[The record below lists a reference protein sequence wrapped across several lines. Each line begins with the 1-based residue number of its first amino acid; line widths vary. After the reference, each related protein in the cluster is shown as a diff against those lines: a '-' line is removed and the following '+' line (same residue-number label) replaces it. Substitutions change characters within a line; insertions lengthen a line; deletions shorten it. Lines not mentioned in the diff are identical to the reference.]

1 MHFYAVF
8 IPDMSFLSLKERSI
22 IYASGKLEI
31 AVAACR
37 QVFVD
42 VIQTELLFV

>member
-8 IPDMSFLSLKERSI
+8 IPDMFILCLKEPPI

-42 VIQTELLFV
+42 VIQTEFLFV

>member
-8 IPDMSFLSLKERSI
+8 NLDMFFYALI